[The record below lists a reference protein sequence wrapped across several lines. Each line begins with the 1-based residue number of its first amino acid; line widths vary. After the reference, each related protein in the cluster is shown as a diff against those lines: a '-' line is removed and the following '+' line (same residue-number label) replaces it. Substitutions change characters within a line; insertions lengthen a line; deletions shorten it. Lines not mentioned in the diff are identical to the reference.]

1 MLLPSTP
8 PCEELLRE
16 LRRKRDYIS
25 ESFYATDAMLNKD
38 WMRADYDLRHVVTR
52 FAIHGFHHRI
62 CIKPART
69 VYVYFVR
76 TNVIRTT

>member
-38 WMRADYDLRHVVTR
+38 WMRAKYDLRHVVTR

-62 CIKPART
+62 CTKRSFHQACQDCIC
-69 VYVYFVR
+69 VLCQ
-76 TNVIRTT
+76 N